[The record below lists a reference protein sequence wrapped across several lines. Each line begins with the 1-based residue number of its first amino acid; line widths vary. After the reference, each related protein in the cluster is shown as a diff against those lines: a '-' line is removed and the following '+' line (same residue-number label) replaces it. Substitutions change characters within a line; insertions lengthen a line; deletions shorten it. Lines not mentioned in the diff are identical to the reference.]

1 MHLQSKVT
9 RFNRVRIFDF
19 HGNLYSDRLFPRGD
33 MTQAH
38 TVISDDSIR
47 KSAKEIFETNE
58 FRQEETAYLFQ
69 KWLNKMGDLL
79 NSFQD
84 WTAAHPAYTWLLIAG
99 LMIILILLIAHIV
112 YSAFGDSLGG
122 SAETRHTYKADRS
135 LEVLEGKATSWRQ
148 GFEKANSALASGQS
162 QEAIWIGHRVL
173 LGWLDEA
180 GSIHFQGHKTN
191 TAYLIELGPQD
202 ARFDLLN
209 RFTSEY
215 EAVVYGNGSCDTEE
229 IRSLLDELMDRMQ
242 ESS

>member
-19 HGNLYSDRLFPRGD
+19 HGDLYSDRLFPRGD

-84 WTAAHPAYTWLLIAG
+84 WIPY
-99 LMIILILLIAHIV
+99 
-112 YSAFGDSLGG
+112 Y
-122 SAETRHTYKADRS
+122 
-135 LEVLEGKATSWRQ
+135 
-148 GFEKANSALASGQS
+148 
-162 QEAIWIGHRVL
+162 
-173 LGWLDEA
+173 
-180 GSIHFQGHKTN
+180 
-191 TAYLIELGPQD
+191 
-202 ARFDLLN
+202 
-209 RFTSEY
+209 
-215 EAVVYGNGSCDTEE
+215 
-229 IRSLLDELMDRMQ
+229 
-242 ESS
+242 